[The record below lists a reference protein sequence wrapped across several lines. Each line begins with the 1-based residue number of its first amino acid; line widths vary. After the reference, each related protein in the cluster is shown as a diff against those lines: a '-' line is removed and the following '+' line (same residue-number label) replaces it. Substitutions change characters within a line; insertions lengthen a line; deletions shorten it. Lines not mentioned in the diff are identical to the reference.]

1 MMAVPSPTRCAFCG
15 RGIEQLK
22 SGGRPRDYCNSTC
35 RSRAQRQ
42 RDRERRAS
50 RPAQT
55 SWRVISRDL
64 YVRAQQLHG
73 AGPDQLP
80 LATLLEVTER
90 LREDAECL
98 AAVAVDAARHAGWA
112 WAEVSLET
120 GRREA
125 SVRAQ
130 WGGARV
136 SRLLSARVPL
146 ATARLAYG
154 EPKPPAADAESEP
167 QDSAHAAAGGSAHD
181 PATAE
186 GERT

>member
-1 MMAVPSPTRCAFCG
+1 MAVPSPTRCAFCG
-15 RGIEQLK
+15 RGIEQSK

-64 YVRAQQLHG
+64 YVRAQQLHA
-73 AGPDQLP
+73 AGTDQLP
-80 LATLLEVTER
+80 LATVLEVTER

-98 AAVAVDAARHAGWA
+98 AALAVDAARQAGWV
-112 WAEVSLET
+112 WAEVASET

-136 SRLLSARVPL
+136 SRLLSAR
-146 ATARLAYG
+146 ARLTYEG
-154 EPKPPAADAESEP
+154 PKPPADAECDP
-167 QDSAHAAAGGSAHD
+167 QDSAHTADGSAHA

-186 GERT
+186 GEWT